1 LITQLK
7 EITFTDLPIMHLTI
21 FISTALTALTILT
34 TNALTISPNTTQ
46 KPLRVGI
53 LYENTPMSDL
63 IGLDFLGVQTPEIV
77 DMIALTDPI
86 YEKMKPYTT
95 PMEFLYISSS
105 MEATFTTSKALV
117 KPTHTY
123 ANAPRDLDILV
134 LGGPN
139 PASVA
144 DASLAFLREAS
155 LETKF
160 ILTVCTGGMWLAKS
174 GVLDGKKA
182 TTNRMTLA
190 NAAKLWPE
198 VKWTDQRWVVEDG
211 HSEGAQIWTAGGAGC
226 GKSCAGGRRATV
238 LTGV

>member
-86 YEKMKPYTT
+86 YEKMKPYT
-95 PMEFLYISSS
+95 
-105 MEATFTTSKALV
+105 
-117 KPTHTY
+117 THTY